1 MHSYRIPEPRRS
13 DDETNNAANQSSEKQ
28 AANLLTG
35 YERKSDLIEGA
46 VA

>member
-1 MHSYRIPEPRRS
+1 MTACALFEFFGQLAPDSKEWLAS
-13 DDETNNAANQSSEKQ
+13 AKKQ